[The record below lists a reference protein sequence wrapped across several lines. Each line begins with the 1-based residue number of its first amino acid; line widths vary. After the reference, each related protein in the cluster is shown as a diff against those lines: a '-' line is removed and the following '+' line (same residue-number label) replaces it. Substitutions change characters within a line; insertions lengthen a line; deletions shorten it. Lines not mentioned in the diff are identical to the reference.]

1 MRTATTISAIGHA
14 LVVLWSVWSLAA
26 RPLVTP
32 PSDALPVDIVSESEF
47 SKITQGVKDAQV
59 APPKPLVEKIA
70 EAKPVED
77 STAKVVDKK
86 EVKAAREPP
95 PAPEQKPV
103 EAKPQE
109 KTQEKPQEKQQA
121 STEKKPAEAKP
132 DPIAEAL
139 EKSEVKPDPRK
150 AEVKTAAEKTP
161 TPPKKPAPPAPKF
174 DPKRVEALLD
184 KRDSTRVAAAGD
196 TPHNA
201 PSLGLSNG
209 EAAQLSQS
217 ELDAFRR
224 RLEECWSPP
233 PGVDSTSKLRV
244 LVRVLFRP
252 DGSVARPPEVVSGPA
267 SALGPAMAESA
278 KRAILRCQPF
288 KMLKPEHYEQWRDIE
303 INFDPQYMIRG

>member
-1 MRTATTISAIGHA
+1 MRTAYTISAVGHA
-14 LVVLWSVWSLAA
+14 AVLLWSVWSLAA
-26 RPLVTP
+26 KPLVMP
-32 PSDALPVDIVSESEF
+32 PSDALPVDLVTADEF
-47 SKITQGVKDAQV
+47 SKITQGAKDAPK
-59 APPKPLVEKIA
+59 AEPPKPLVEKIA

-77 STAKVVDKK
+77 PIAKVVEKK
-86 EVKAAREPP
+86 EVKAARDVP
-95 PAPEQKPV
+95 PAPEAQPV

-109 KTQEKPQEKQQA
+109 SKAEQTKA
-121 STEKKPAEAKP
+121 DHKPAEAKP
-132 DPIAEAL
+132 QD
-139 EKSEVKPDPRK
+139 SKPDPISDTLAKQENKPEQKK
-150 AEVKTAAEKTP
+150 AEAKTP

-174 DPKRVEALLD
+174 DPKQVEALLD

-196 TPHNA
+196 KLNNA

-209 EAAQLSQS
+209 DAAQLSQN
-217 ELDAFRR
+217 EFDAFRK

-233 PGVDSTSKLRV
+233 LGVDSTTKLRV
-244 LVRVLFRP
+244 LIRVLFNS

-288 KMLKPEHYEQWRDIE
+288 KMLKPEHYDQWKDIE